1 MKRSRWN
8 SPQAVRRRSVR
19 NIKREATSFDY
30 TMSNETIDTE
40 YTDGKLIANA
50 ELLLK
55 EAVDASAKRDL
66 SVVSSIYGDLKTGNH
81 ETFNNTPNQRDIGM
95 GDQEDYELP
104 KSWNLPVH
112 IKPWDQRDRLTK
124 VAALVLMELERLD
137 RMSVDSRSLGYDIFN
152 PTVRAD
158 KELADKAIAKQS
170 NANRKRE
177 LLDISNQ
184 LRQTAG
190 SVLTPNGYA
199 NVTASTQPQLTGTIQ
214 PVPQAVSCP
223 VH

>member
-8 SPQAVRRRSVR
+8 SPQAVRRRNVR
-19 NIKREATSFDY
+19 NIKRETASFDY

-66 SVVSSIYGDLKTGNH
+66 SVVSSIYGALKTGNH
-81 ETFNNTPNQRDIGM
+81 NVLDNTPNQRDFGM
-95 GDQEDYELP
+95 GNKEDYEVP
-104 KSWNLPVH
+104 KGWNLPANVEV
-112 IKPWDQRDRLTK
+112 WDQRDRLTK

-137 RMSVDSRSLGYDIFN
+137 RMSADSQSLGYDIFN

-177 LLDISNQ
+177 MLDISNQ

-190 SVLTPNGYA
+190 QIPAYGSA

-214 PVPQAVSCP
+214 PVPQAVPCP
-223 VH
+223 VR